1 MYKNISFI
9 SATKPIKII
18 FYPNIYKDKKN
29 RSKHDLIDM
38 AITERDQTKLYKP
51 DGDNLIQ
58 EEANLLLK
66 NSNFAKHSTK
76 KITIL
81 LFHQK

>member
-38 AITERDQTKLYKP
+38 AITERD
-51 DGDNLIQ
+51 
-58 EEANLLLK
+58 
-66 NSNFAKHSTK
+66 
-76 KITIL
+76 
-81 LFHQK
+81 